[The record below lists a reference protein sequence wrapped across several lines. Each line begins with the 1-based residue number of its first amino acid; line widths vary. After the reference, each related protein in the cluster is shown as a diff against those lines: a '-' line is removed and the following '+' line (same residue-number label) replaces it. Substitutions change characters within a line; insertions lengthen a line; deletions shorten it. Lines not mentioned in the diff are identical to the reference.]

1 MEQQPQQP
9 QPARVRASTVATIG
23 LIGLVIG
30 FMLGALTYKRF
41 NPCVEL
47 PVVAVEAD
55 TVIVRDTMRLPV
67 PEATDNGIKRR
78 DTVWIKIKP
87 VDTTKVKK
95 DTSTPLEPK
104 RDTTGVRL
112 EENGAIT
119 IPIEEKVYKTDDY
132 KAVVQG
138 WRPSLVSMEVYPKT
152 TTITNTVTRLQRPRW
167 GLTAGVGGGYDGSRI
182 VPHVGFTVGYVI
194 WSR

>member
-1 MEQQPQQP
+1 MEQIPQQ
-9 QPARVRASTVATIG
+9 QPARVRASTVAVIG
-23 LIGLVIG
+23 LIGLVVG

-55 TVIVRDTMRLPV
+55 TVIVRDTMRMPV
-67 PEATDNGIKRR
+67 PEATNNGVKRR

-87 VDTTKVKK
+87 VDTTKTEN
-95 DTSTPLEPK
+95 DTKSNPDPIK
-104 RDTTGVRL
+104 DTTGVRL
-112 EENGAIT
+112 EPNGAIT
-119 IPIEEKVYKTDDY
+119 IPIEEKEYKTEDY
-132 KAVVQG
+132 RAVVQG

-167 GLTAGVGGGYDGSRI
+167 GLTVGVGGGYDGSRI
-182 VPHVGFTVGYVI
+182 VPHIGATVGYVL